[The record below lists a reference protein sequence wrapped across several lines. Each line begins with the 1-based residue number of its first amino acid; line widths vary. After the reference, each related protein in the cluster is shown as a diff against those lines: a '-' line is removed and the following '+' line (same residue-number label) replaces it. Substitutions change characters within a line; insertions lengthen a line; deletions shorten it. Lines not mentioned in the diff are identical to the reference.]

1 MTVLRLP
8 NLARDS
14 SCLRRR
20 RQHTDGVAALAGF
33 AGAWRHSALRADITD
48 TLRALKAKHVLV
60 VADSCYSGTLT
71 RSIGV
76 QALDNARKPS
86 STRGPTTGKCR
97 RHDALPK
104 MRRQVLLGADQT
116 PENSDIRQAGGDFLF
131 VHR

>member
-20 RQHTDGVAALAGF
+20 RQHTDGVAARAGF

-48 TLRALKAKHVLV
+48 TLRGLKAKHVLV

-76 QALDNARKPS
+76 QALDNADAAALAR
-86 STRGPTTGKCR
+86 TRARTVMTSGGQEP
-97 RHDALPK
+97 
-104 MRRQVLLGADQT
+104 V
-116 PENSDIRQAGGDFLF
+116 SDVGGDFLF